1 MKPYEN
7 GRAFELYVADLYRD
21 IGRREV
27 AHDVHIT
34 IAKGVRVQIDI
45 MYQGWFRKQYIECK
59 YTSNT
64 AIALDDIAKFSAQ
77 LTLLQASPKQGTII
91 TNATFDARVCMYA
104 KQIGLQLIDS
114 TGLEHLE
121 KKRVPFF
128 KRFVNKQCTIAPLEK
143 VLRNYAQKG

>member
-21 IGRREV
+21 LGRREV
-27 AHDVHIT
+27 AHDIHIT
-34 IAKGVRVQIDI
+34 VTKGVRVQIDV
-45 MYQGWFRKQYIECK
+45 MYQAWFRKHYVECK

-77 LTLLQASPKQGTII
+77 LTLLRASPTQGTVI
-91 TNATFDARVCMYA
+91 TNASFDARVCMYA
-104 KQIGLQLIDS
+104 KQIGLQLIDA

-121 KKRVPFF
+121 KKRVPFV
-128 KRFVNKQCTIAPLEK
+128 KRLLKQHNTLAPLDQI
-143 VLRNYAQKG
+143 LRGYIQKG